1 MQNDIA
7 PSELVLNG
15 DGSIYHLA
23 IRPEHL
29 ADTVILVGDQGRVPK
44 VSRHFD
50 NIEFRQQNRE
60 FVTHTGTVGGK
71 RLTVMSTGIGTDN
84 IDIVL
89 NELDALV
96 NIDLAARRA
105 KDDHT
110 PLQLIRLGTCGSLQ
124 EDLPVDSFALSTH
137 GIGFDGLL
145 NFYEAGQDVEDT
157 ELTDAFMHHAQ
168 WLTTL
173 PRPYI
178 VPASDRL
185 LNLLKEGTF
194 QGMTATANGFYGPQG
209 RKLRLAPAMPDL
221 NDRLNSFSY
230 GPHRIINFE
239 METSA
244 LYGLGKALG
253 HECATVCAVIANR
266 YKKEY
271 SKDHDRTVE
280 LLIVHL
286 LERLTCR

>member
-1 MQNDIA
+1 MLNDIP
-7 PSELVLNG
+7 PSELVLNS
-15 DGSIYHLA
+15 DGSIYHLS

-29 ADTVILVGDQGRVPK
+29 ADTVILVGDQGRVSK

-50 NIEFRQQNRE
+50 NIEFKQQNRE
-60 FVTHTGTVGGK
+60 FVTHTGSVGGI

-96 NIDLAARRA
+96 NIDLNQRKVKEDR
-105 KDDHT
+105 T
-110 PLQLIRLGTCGSLQ
+110 SLRLIRLGTCGSLQ

-145 NFYEAGQDVEDT
+145 NFYQAGRDVEDT
-157 ELTDAFMHHAQ
+157 ELTDAFMLHAQ
-168 WLTTL
+168 WLATL
-173 PRPYI
+173 PRPY
-178 VPASDRL
+178 VVQASESL
-185 LNLLKEGTF
+185 LSLLKEGTF

-221 NDRLNSFSY
+221 NDRLNSFSH

-244 LYGLGKALG
+244 LYGLGKAMG

-266 YKKEY
+266 YKMEY
-271 SKDHDRTVE
+271 SKNHDQTVE
-280 LLIVHL
+280 RLIVHL
-286 LERLTCR
+286 LDRLTCR

>member
-1 MQNDIA
+1 MLNDIP
-7 PSELVLNG
+7 PSELVLNN
-15 DGSIYHLA
+15 DGSIYHLS

-29 ADTVILVGDQGRVPK
+29 AQTVILVGDQDRVPK

-50 NIEFRQQNRE
+50 SIEFTKQNRE
-60 FVTHTGTVGGK
+60 FVTHTGTCRGI
-71 RLTVMSTGIGTDN
+71 RITAMSTGIGTDN

-96 NIDLAARRA
+96 NIDLTARRV
-105 KDDHT
+105 KEKHT
-110 PLQLIRLGTCGSLQ
+110 PLRLIRLGTCGSLQ
-124 EDLPVDSFALSTH
+124 EDVPVDSFALSTH

-145 NFYEAGQDVEDT
+145 NFYQAVREVEDG
-157 ELTDAFMHHAQ
+157 ELTDAFMEHTK
-168 WLTTL
+168 WLSEL

-178 VPASDRL
+178 VPASDGL
-185 LNLLKEGTF
+185 LSLLAEGTV

-209 RKLRLAPAMPDL
+209 RKLRLEPAMPDL
-221 NDRLNSFSY
+221 NDRLNAFRH
-230 GPHRIINFE
+230 GGNRIINFE

-244 LYGLGKALG
+244 LFGLGKALG

-271 SKDHDRTVE
+271 SKNHDQTVE
-280 LLIVHL
+280 RLIVHV
-286 LERLTCR
+286 LERLTS

>member
-1 MQNDIA
+1 MLNDIP
-7 PSELVLNG
+7 PSELVLNS
-15 DGSIYHLA
+15 DGSIYHLS
-23 IRPEHL
+23 IRPEDL

-50 NIEFRQQNRE
+50 KIEFRRQNRE
-60 FVTHTGTVGGK
+60 FVTHTGTFGGS

-96 NIDLAARRA
+96 NIDLNQRKV
-105 KDDHT
+105 KDSRT
-110 PLQLIRLGTCGSLQ
+110 SLRLIRLGTCGSLQ

-145 NFYEAGQDVEDT
+145 NFYAAGQDVEDT
-157 ELTDAFMHHAQ
+157 ELTDAFMRHTQ

-178 VPASDRL
+178 VPASEGLLAL
-185 LNLLKEGTF
+185 LNEGTF
-194 QGMTATANGFYGPQG
+194 SGMTATANGFYGPQG

-221 NDRLNSFSY
+221 NDRLNSFSH
-230 GPHRIINFE
+230 GQHRIINFE

-266 YKKEY
+266 YKMEY
-271 SKDHDRTVE
+271 SKNHDQTVE
-280 LLIVHL
+280 RLIVHL
-286 LERLTCR
+286 LDRLTCC